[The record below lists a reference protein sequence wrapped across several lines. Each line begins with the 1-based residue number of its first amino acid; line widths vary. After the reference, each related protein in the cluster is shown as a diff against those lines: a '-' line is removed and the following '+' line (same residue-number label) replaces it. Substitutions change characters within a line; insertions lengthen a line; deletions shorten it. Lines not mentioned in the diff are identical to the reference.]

1 MPPKLSVAMTTYN
14 HRGFIAECL
23 TSVLTQTFQDIE
35 IIVADDAST
44 DGTQDILR
52 DFAKNDERIVPIYN
66 SVNLGLSVN
75 ANNVLKAAR
84 GEYITCFAG
93 DDIML
98 PELLEKQ
105 VAFLDANPDHT
116 ICMCDVEV
124 FDSDSGE
131 KMYSVGSKYRFPKS
145 VKEQLFFTNW
155 FFYKKTVKGTPT
167 STVRRSYYLS
177 TEYDDFDT
185 RFPHWN
191 EVLKGI
197 DNFAAEPN
205 GKIHTLPEVLAR
217 YRRHSGNMS
226 ADFSYNC
233 FEEALL
239 VYTTALA
246 RYPRYTRQI
255 RNKMHF
261 ILFQHLFY
269 DWHSQENYSE
279 FEKQFRIEAGWI
291 KYIYLKT
298 CKFLLKTRLYRI
310 VTVPLKNIINR

>member
-1 MPPKLSVAMTTYN
+1 MPPKLSVAITTYN
-14 HRGFIAECL
+14 HKGFIAECL
-23 TSVLTQTFQDIE
+23 ESVLNQTFQDIE

-44 DGTQDILR
+44 DGTQDIVR
-52 DFAKNDERIVPIYN
+52 EFAKKDERIIPIYN
-66 SVNLGLSVN
+66 SVNFGLSINQNN
-75 ANNVLKAAR
+75 ALKLVR

-93 DDIML
+93 DDVML

-105 VAFLDANPDHT
+105 VSFLDTNPDYVL
-116 ICMCDVEV
+116 CMCDVEA
-124 FDSDSGE
+124 FDSGTGQTLHT
-131 KMYSVGSKYRFPKS
+131 VGSRYRFPKNFE
-145 VKEQLFFTNW
+145 EQLFFTNW
-155 FFYKKTVKGTPT
+155 FFYKKTVKGTST

-177 TEYDDFDT
+177 TEYDNFDI

-226 ADFSYNC
+226 SDFSYNG

-269 DWHSQENYSE
+269 NWHSQEQHSE

-291 KYIYLKT
+291 KYIYLKI
-298 CKFLLKTRLYRI
+298 CKFLLKTRLHRV
-310 VTVPLKNIINR
+310 VTVPLKNLFN

>member
-14 HRGFIAECL
+14 HRPFIAECL
-23 TSVLTQTFQDIE
+23 TSVLKQTFQDIE

-44 DGTQDILR
+44 DGTQEVIR
-52 DFAKNDERIVPIYN
+52 EFAKNDKRIIPIYN
-66 SVNLGLSVN
+66 SANLGLSAN
-75 ANNVLKAAR
+75 ANNALKASR

-98 PELLEKQ
+98 PQLLEKQ
-105 VAFLDANPDHT
+105 VAFLDANPDYVL
-116 ICMCDVEV
+116 CMCDVEV
-124 FDSDSGE
+124 FDSDSGHTL
-131 KMYSVGSKYRFPKS
+131 YTVGSRYKFPKS
-145 VKEQLFFTNW
+145 FEEHLFFTNW
-155 FFYKKTVKGTPT
+155 FFYKKAVKGTPT

-177 TEYDDFDT
+177 KEYDNFDV

-197 DNFAAEPN
+197 DNFAAEPK
-205 GKIHTLPEVLAR
+205 GKIHTLPQVLAR

-226 ADFSYNC
+226 SDFSYNG

-246 RYPRYTRQI
+246 RYPRYTSEI
-255 RNKMHF
+255 RNKIHF

-269 DWHSQENYSE
+269 NWHSSKDHSE

-291 KYIYLKT
+291 KYIYLKI
-298 CKFLLKTRLYRI
+298 CKFLLKTKLHRL
-310 VTVPLKNIINR
+310 VTAPLKTLINS

>member
-14 HRGFIAECL
+14 HRRFIAECL

-35 IIVADDAST
+35 VIVADDAST
-44 DGTQDILR
+44 DGTQDIVR
-52 DFAKNDERIVPIYN
+52 EFAKKDDRIIPVYN

-75 ANNVLKAAR
+75 ANNALKLVR

-105 VAFLDANPDHT
+105 VAFLDANPDYVL
-116 ICMCDVEV
+116 CMCDVEV
-124 FDSDSGE
+124 FDSDSGAV
-131 KMYSVGSKYRFPKS
+131 MYLAGSRYRFPKS
-145 VKEQLFFTNW
+145 VEENLFFTNW
-155 FFYKKTVKGTPT
+155 LFCKKTVKGTST
-167 STVRRSYYLS
+167 TTVRRSYYLS
-177 TEYDDFDT
+177 TKYDNFDT

-197 DNFAAEPN
+197 DNFAAEPG
-205 GKIHTLPEVLAR
+205 GKIHTLPEVLAK

-226 ADFSYNC
+226 SDFFYNG
-233 FEEALL
+233 FEESLL

-261 ILFQHLFY
+261 ILFQHLLY
-269 DWHSQENYSE
+269 DWHSPENYSE
-279 FEKQFRIEAGWI
+279 FEKQFRIEASWI
-291 KYIYLKT
+291 KYIYLKI
-298 CKFLLKTRLYRI
+298 CKFLLKTRLFRI
-310 VTVPLKNIINR
+310 VTVPLKSITNG